1 MLYDNYKKIAADIN
15 DAKLLAVS
23 KHQEAFKIQELYD
36 NGVRE
41 FGENRIEELKVK
53 CNELPSDIVWHFI
66 GRIQSKK
73 IKDIVKCADLIH
85 SVDSLKALKLI
96 DKEAGKIDKVQKVL
110 IQLNV
115 SEEESKTG
123 FDENDLVEVM
133 KEAESLSNVEVVGL
147 MTMAPFTSDEVVLR
161 NVFSIMQS
169 KFEEYDF
176 DVLSMGMSNDYKIAI
191 EYGANLIRVGT
202 SIFGK
207 L

>member
-1 MLYDNYKKIAADIN
+1 MLYSNYKSIEESIGNAR
-15 DAKLLAVS
+15 LLAVS
-23 KHQEAFKIQELYD
+23 KNQEVFKIQELYD

-53 CNELPSDIVWHFI
+53 CSELPSDIVWHFI

-73 IKDIVKCADLIH
+73 IRDIVKCADLIH

-96 DKEAGKIDKVQKVL
+96 NKEALKIDKVQKVL

-123 FDENDLVEVM
+123 FDENDLKSVM
-133 KEAESLSNVEVVGL
+133 GEAESLSNVNVVGL
-147 MTMAPFTSDEVVLR
+147 MTMAPFTSDENVLR
-161 NVFSIMQS
+161 SIFSTMQD
-169 KFEEYDF
+169 KFGEYDF
-176 DVLSMGMSNDYKIAI
+176 DVLSMGMSNDYKVAI

-202 SIFGK
+202 MIFGK
-207 L
+207 